1 MRWRWPKALAAGT
14 SACAVTLAVGLG
26 PPINLTPPPQVGA
39 PPTPPPVAGALGG
52 VGGAANGVAG
62 AANGIVG
69 SVPVVG
75 GPLGQ
80 GAVSGTRVRRVFYVA
95 PDGRDSNRGTSPDR
109 PWRTVG
115 RVNRA
120 ALRAGDEVLFQ
131 GGRTFSDA
139 TLMPG
144 FGFSVSGTADEPI
157 VFGSYGTGR
166 AQLNRGIW
174 LGTNKAHPSGPS
186 HLVFQDLRLGPNQ
199 GVQGTGDYIRLIGLS
214 IGPLV
219 PPDGSQETGIASE
232 GSHWVI
238 ENNTVHDTGD
248 SGMLLGFSAGAPG
261 DPAGG
266 ADYVV
271 SHNTVTHTG
280 LDRRLSYAL
289 HAIYLKVAD
298 ATVSENRLTY
308 FHDDGVSLR
317 YRDAIVSHNYI
328 AHGGI
333 GIAWY
338 QYDAQA
344 GMTQLIANTI
354 AYTDQAA
361 IFVCGVAE
369 ACNPPIESFIVKRN
383 LMHSTGSRPMN
394 LQPTSGTYL
403 VKANRNP

>member
-1 MRWRWPKALAAGT
+1 M
-14 SACAVTLAVGLG
+14 TLVVGLG
-26 PPINLTPPPQVGA
+26 VPMNVTPPPQVGA
-39 PPTPPPVAGALGG
+39 PSTPPPVAGALGG
-52 VGGAANGVAG
+52 VTGAVKSVA
-62 AANGIVG
+62 G

-75 GPLGQ
+75 GSLA
-80 GAVSGTRVRRVFYVA
+80 GAGSVPVVGASRSGIRRVFYVA
-95 PDGRDSNRGTSPDR
+95 PDGRDSNRGTSPSR
-109 PWRTVG
+109 PWRTVA

-131 GGRTFSDA
+131 GGSTFSDA

-144 FGFSVSGTADEPI
+144 WGFNASGAPGAPI
-157 VFGSYGTGR
+157 VFASYGNGR
-166 AQLNRGIW
+166 ARLSRGIW
-174 LGTNKAHPSGPS
+174 LGTDAAHPGGPS
-186 HLVFQDLRLGPNQ
+186 HLVFQDLRRGPSQ
-199 GVQGTGDYIRLIGLS
+199 GFQGPGDYIKLVGLS

-219 PPDGSQETGIASE
+219 PPQSSQETGIASE

-238 ENNTVHDTGD
+238 EDNTIYDTGD

-266 ADYVV
+266 SDYLVA
-271 SHNTVTHTG
+271 HNTVTHTG
-280 LDRRLSYAL
+280 LDPRLSYAL

-298 ATVSENRLTY
+298 ATVTENRLTY

-317 YRDAIVSHNYI
+317 YRDATVTHNYI
-328 AHGGI
+328 AHGAI

-354 AYTDQAA
+354 ADTDQGG

-369 ACNPPIESFIVKRN
+369 ACSPPIESFIVKRN
-383 LMHSTGSRPMN
+383 LMRSTGSRGMN

-403 VKANRNP
+403 IQANSDR

>member
-1 MRWRWPKALAAGT
+1 VAGS
-14 SACAVTLAVGLG
+14 SACAVTLVVGLG
-26 PPINLTPPPQVGA
+26 LPSLTPTAQVGA
-39 PPTPPPVAGALGG
+39 PPVPPPVAGALGG
-52 VGGAANGVAG
+52 AAGAAGGVAG
-62 AANGIVG
+62 T
-69 SVPVVG
+69 VPVVG
-75 GPLGQ
+75 GSLGG
-80 GAVSGTRVRRVFYVA
+80 GARSASSAGTVYYVA
-95 PDGRDSNRGTSPDR
+95 PDGRDSNRGTSPSR
-109 PWRTVG
+109 PWRTVA

-131 GGRTFSDA
+131 GGSTFSDA

-144 FGFSVSGTADEPI
+144 FGFNASGTPDAPI
-157 VFGSYGTGR
+157 VFGSYGAGR
-166 AQLNRGIW
+166 AQLSRGIW
-174 LGTNKAHPSGPS
+174 LGTNAAHTGGPS

-199 GVQGTGDYIRLIGLS
+199 GFQGTGDYIKLVGLS
-214 IGPLV
+214 IGPLL
-219 PPDGSQETGIASE
+219 PPQGSQETGIASE

-238 ENNTVHDTGD
+238 EDNTIYDTGD

-261 DPAGG
+261 DLAGG
-266 ADYVV
+266 TDYLV

-298 ATVSENRLTY
+298 ATVTENRLTY

-317 YRDAIVSHNYI
+317 YRDAMVSHNYI

-338 QYDAQA
+338 QYDAQP
-344 GMTQLIANTI
+344 GTTEMIANTI
-354 AYTDQAA
+354 VDTDQAG

-369 ACNPPIESFIVKRN
+369 ACNQPIESFIVKRN
-383 LMHSTGSRPMN
+383 LMQSTGSRGMN

-403 VKANRNP
+403 VQANRDP

>member
-1 MRWRWPKALAAGT
+1 MNP
-14 SACAVTLAVGLG
+14 
-26 PPINLTPPPQVGA
+26 TPPPQAGA
-39 PPTPPPVAGALGG
+39 PAIPPPVAGALG
-52 VGGAANGVAG
+52 AVAG
-62 AANGIVG
+62 AAGGVAG

-75 GPLGQ
+75 GSLGG
-80 GAVSGTRVRRVFYVA
+80 GAAPGSPAGTVFYVA
-95 PDGRDSNRGTSPDR
+95 PDGRDSNRGTSPNR
-109 PWRTVG
+109 PWRTVA

-120 ALRAGDEVLFQ
+120 RLRPGDRILFE
-131 GGRTFSDA
+131 GGCTFSDA

-144 FGFSVSGTADEPI
+144 FGFNASGTPDAPI
-157 VFGSYGTGR
+157 VFGSYGSGR
-166 AQLNRGIW
+166 AQLSRGIW
-174 LGTNKAHPSGPS
+174 LGTDAAHPTGPS
-186 HLVFQDLRLGPNQ
+186 NLVFQDLRLGPAQ
-199 GVQGTGDYIRLIGLS
+199 GFQGTGDHIKLTGLS

-219 PPDGSQETGIASE
+219 PPQSSQETGIASE

-238 ENNTVHDTGD
+238 EDNTICDTGD

-266 ADYVV
+266 TDYVV

-280 LDRRLSYAL
+280 LDPRFSYAL

-298 ATVSENRLTY
+298 ATITENRLTY

-328 AHGGI
+328 AHGAI

-338 QYDAQA
+338 QYDAQP
-344 GMTQLIANTI
+344 GMTRLIANTI
-354 AYTDQAA
+354 AYTDEAG

-369 ACNPPIESFIVKRN
+369 ACDRPIESFIVKRN
-383 LMHSTGSRPMN
+383 SIHSTGSRAMN

-403 VKANRNP
+403 IQANSDP